1 MENGVVI
8 GRKILGSD
16 VVGSWWK
23 RVLREKKGGL
33 WRCCKRLSQK
43 VIAWQGEILWGN
55 QVPFTAEYHLWWQTS
70 MAHGLA
76 VVKLVAGRVFGIQG
90 LVYER
95 ELFLHSLEQRDN
107 RFLNNMVCGELRAL
121 GQSWDLGG
129 VLVSGR
135 TGFLWLY
142 CCNLP
147 SVVRGYK
154 VLCFSTF
161 WWCRFPE
168 SFWMMV
174 WKVVAWVVVMVFPM
188 GCFCRCLKKRRI

>member
-1 MENGVVI
+1 
-8 GRKILGSD
+8 
-16 VVGSWWK
+16 
-23 RVLREKKGGL
+23 
-33 WRCCKRLSQK
+33 
-43 VIAWQGEILWGN
+43 
-55 QVPFTAEYHLWWQTS
+55 
-70 MAHGLA
+70 MANGLA
-76 VVKLVAGRVFGIQG
+76 AVKLEAERVFGIQG

-107 RFLNNMVCGELRAL
+107 RFLNNMVCGEWRVL

-174 WKVVAWVVVMVFPM
+174 WKVVAWVVVMAFPM
-188 GCFCRCLKKRRI
+188 GCFCRCLKKEGYNGVKKTLGIYGVWH